1 MKVFKIF
8 LYNQAWK
15 IISNKLNEY
24 GNITVYS
31 ILFLASINYSACI
44 FIFIG
49 KNTYPNWIF
58 QSNLDAEPFIILY
71 ICAIYVLT
79 MAVTTVGYGD
89 ITCYS
94 LSETIFQLFILNIGI
109 IGYSFIVSFLSNYIQ
124 KINEKSADFEKRKSI
139 LDEIRRSNPNFPV
152 PLYDR
157 IIRYLKF
164 KNFHEKKLKN
174 IIFDCLPI
182 GLKNDLISE
191 MYKPI
196 IKNFVFFKN
205 FHNTDFN
212 VRVILAFKPI
222 IAYKND
228 ILVNEG
234 DMIEEIM
241 IVK

>member
-58 QSNLDAEPFIILY
+58 QSNLDAEPFIIVY
-71 ICAIYVLT
+71 ICAIYVIT

-124 KINEKSADFEKRKSI
+124 KINEKSVDFEKRKSI

-182 GLKNDLISE
+182 GLKNNLISE

-196 IKNFVFFKN
+196 ITNFVFFKN

-234 DMIEEIM
+234 DMIE
-241 IVK
+241 